1 MRYKIFALV
10 MVAQSLAACGLVEN
24 VKPWDRDI
32 LAQEPM
38 LLDANPMFNLMDE
51 KIYFS
56 REGARGGAGVGGGGC
71 GCN

>member
-1 MRYKIFALV
+1 MKYKIIALV
-10 MVAQSLAACGLVEN
+10 VAVLPLTACGVFEN

-38 LLDANPMFNLMDE
+38 LLDATPMFNLMDE

-56 REGARGGAGVGGGGC
+56 REGARGGPGIGGGGC